1 MTAPR
6 IFAEYRRLSRRITE
20 HDKRIKQL
28 QEFAKKRGIRLSLEG
43 YEFK

>member
-6 IFAEYRRLSRRITE
+6 IFAEYRRLSRRIAE
-20 HDKRIKQL
+20 DDKRIEHL

-43 YEFK
+43 FEFK